1 MRNLT
6 EQFPICL
13 KALTWLQGQILP
25 SEQGRVVSSI
35 KYPPRNGDGSFLA
48 DTSSLLQIGQDI
60 DLALVQV
67 GEKGGW
73 AGEEDRIRESRMG
86 GERKRNVRRERD
98 GD

>member
-13 KALTWLQGQILP
+13 KALTWLQGLILP

-48 DTSSLLQIGQDI
+48 DTSSLLQIGQDV

-73 AGEEDRIRESRMG
+73 AGRRTELEKAGWVGKEREM
-86 GERKRNVRRERD
+86 
-98 GD
+98 